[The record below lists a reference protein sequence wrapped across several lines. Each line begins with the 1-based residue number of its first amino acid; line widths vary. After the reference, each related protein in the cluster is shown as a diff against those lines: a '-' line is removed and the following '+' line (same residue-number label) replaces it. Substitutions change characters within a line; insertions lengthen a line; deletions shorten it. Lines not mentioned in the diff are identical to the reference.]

1 MPDPAP
7 ESAAPRSGE
16 RSFRAVI
23 TADLG
28 ELTARAGLAA
38 EQRLRIRAIAEVL
51 GFSTTGYVV
60 EELIDW
66 ADAPDD
72 PIYRLVF
79 PDEDLLPAPD
89 VTRIADLLRRQA
101 PAVRIEDAAQRVR
114 TRLAADDVS
123 RYGQEALPG
132 VHRIYHDTVVM
143 FPASEPAGQVFGTTC
158 LTGAPLAGGPGR
170 AVAADD
176 VHRLADYLIAHPE
189 VTGVQLAGSDPL
201 AMGAPALR
209 RFVEP
214 LLALEQLESI
224 QIDSSALACWPC
236 RFLTDPDADDTL
248 RLFEQIVAS
257 GKAFTLMASF
267 SHPRELRPAPVAE
280 AVGRVRG
287 TGAVIRTRGALIGSV
302 NDAADIW
309 ASMWRTQIRMGMVPF
324 TMTIERLIGTGDHIR
339 VPLARAHEIFTHAYA
354 SVAGLGRTVRGPA
367 MPVGPGTVSVD
378 GIADIGTQKVFVL
391 RFTHAREPN
400 LIGEPFFATFDP
412 SATWLTELK
421 PAFGDQFPHQPNT

>member
-1 MPDPAP
+1 MPHPSP
-7 ESAAPRSGE
+7 ESAAPRTVE
-16 RSFRAVI
+16 RSFRAVT
-23 TADLG
+23 TADLD
-28 ELTARAGLAA
+28 ELTARAGIAA

-51 GFSTTGYVV
+51 GFGTTGYVV

-79 PDEDLLPAPD
+79 PNEDMLPATD

-101 PAVRIEDAAQRVR
+101 PAARVEDAAQRVR
-114 TRLAADDVS
+114 TRLATDDGS
-123 RYGQEALPG
+123 RYGQEVLPG
-132 VHRIYHDTVVM
+132 VHRIYHDTVVI
-143 FPASEPAGQVFGTTC
+143 FPAPEPAGNAFGATC
-158 LTGAPLAGGPGR
+158 LTGEFLAGGPGR

-209 RFVEP
+209 RLVEP

-224 QIDSSALACWPC
+224 QIDSSALACWPY

-248 RLFEQIVAS
+248 WLFEQITAS
-257 GKAFTLMASF
+257 GKALTLMASF
-267 SHPRELRPAPVAE
+267 SHPRELRPTPVGE
-280 AVGRVRG
+280 AVGRIRG
-287 TGAVIRTRGALIGSV
+287 TGTVIRTRGPLIGSV
-302 NDAADIW
+302 NDSADIW

-324 TMTIERLIGTGDHIR
+324 TMTIERLTGTGEHIR
-339 VPLARAHEIFTHAYA
+339 VPLARAHEIFTRAYA

-367 MPVGPGTVSVD
+367 MPVGPGTVCVD
-378 GIADIGTQKVFVL
+378 GIADIGAQKVFVL
-391 RFTHAREPN
+391 RFTHARDLN

-412 SATWLTELK
+412 SAAWLTKLK
-421 PAFGDQFPHQPNT
+421 PAFSDQFPHQLNT